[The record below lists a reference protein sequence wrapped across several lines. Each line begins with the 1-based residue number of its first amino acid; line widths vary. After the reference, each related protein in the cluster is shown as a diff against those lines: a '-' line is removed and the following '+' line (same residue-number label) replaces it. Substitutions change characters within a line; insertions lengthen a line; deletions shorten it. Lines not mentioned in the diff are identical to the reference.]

1 MSTQQPLPPVSL
13 SASCRE
19 GLMWVDIDWMDNG
32 ECLDLI
38 EKVVLMIL
46 FVAASE
52 RIKNGAV
59 MILRLIFK

>member
-38 EKVVLMIL
+38 EKVLMIL
-46 FVAASE
+46 FVAAS
-52 RIKNGAV
+52 
-59 MILRLIFK
+59 